1 VPDLSLPASLAR
13 RVRLAPARA
22 GDCRVV
28 AVDGPSG
35 AGKSTLADAIG
46 AELRAQVVRVDD
58 LIPGW
63 GGLDAAAPIIVRD
76 ILEPLA
82 RGQDA
87 SFRRYDWDRQQYAE
101 WRAVPRAAYLVVEG
115 CASGSR
121 IAAPYLALLVWVD
134 APLDLRFERGMARD
148 GETFRPY
155 WERWEEQS
163 SALFAAEGT
172 AERADV
178 VVDGSPV

>member
-1 VPDLSLPASLAR
+1 MPDLSLPATLAW
-13 RVRLAPARA
+13 RLRDSPPRA
-22 GDCRVV
+22 GTCRVL

-35 AGKSTLADAIG
+35 AGKSTLANAVA
-46 AELRAQVVRVDD
+46 AELDAQVVRIDD

-63 GGLDAAAPIIVRD
+63 DGLDVAAPIVVRD
-76 ILEPLA
+76 VLEPIA
-82 RGQDA
+82 AGRDGA
-87 SFRRYDWDRQQYAE
+87 FRRYDWDRHEYAE
-101 WRAVPRAAYLVVEG
+101 WQPVPLAAYLVVEG

-121 IAAPYLALLVWVD
+121 IVAPHLSLLVWVD
-134 APLDLRFERGMARD
+134 APLELRFERGMERD

-172 AERADV
+172 ALRADV
-178 VVDGSPV
+178 LVDGTS